1 MLVIVP
7 FLIIG
12 IGSFVF
18 WLWSL
23 IDCVRRDFE
32 GNNDKL
38 IWVLVIVLAGVL
50 GSLIYV
56 FVGRPKGRLT

>member
-1 MLVIVP
+1 MVVVP

-12 IGSFVF
+12 IGTFVF

-23 IDCVRRDFE
+23 IDCIRREFE
-32 GNNDKL
+32 GSNDKL
-38 IWVLVIVLAGVL
+38 IWVLVIVLAGAL

-56 FVGRPKGRLT
+56 FVGRPRGRLG

>member
-1 MLVIVP
+1 MIVP

-12 IGSFVF
+12 IGGFFF

-23 IDCVRRDFE
+23 IDCIRREFE
-32 GNNDKL
+32 GSNDKL
-38 IWVLVIVLAGVL
+38 IWVLVIVLLGIL

-56 FVGRPKGRLT
+56 FGGRSKGRLT

>member
-1 MLVIVP
+1 MVIVP

-12 IGSFVF
+12 IGSFIF

-23 IDCVRRDFE
+23 IDCIRREFD

-38 IWVLVIVLAGVL
+38 IWVLVIVLTGVL

-56 FVGRPKGRLT
+56 FAGRPRGRLG